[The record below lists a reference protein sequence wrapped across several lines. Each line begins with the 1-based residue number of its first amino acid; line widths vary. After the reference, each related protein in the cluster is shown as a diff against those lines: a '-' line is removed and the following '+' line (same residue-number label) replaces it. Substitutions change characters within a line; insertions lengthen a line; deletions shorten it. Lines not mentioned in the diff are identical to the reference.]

1 MGPRAQPPLAMV
13 HWPSW
18 TTIRLSWKMTCVE
31 MAELRELL
39 TSGQLVVFAGAGL
52 SLAPP
57 ACAPLFRPLRSMLY
71 EELSGSL
78 SGDLPGALLLPPER
92 LFDEAG
98 RLRGGVEPAPE
109 VLFEALDTLTV
120 PLHHLLE
127 DAVGVS
133 QPSLAHHVLAGW
145 LGRTCPLVIT
155 TNFDRGIEDGAEA
168 LGKQPAVAATGDA
181 MKGSLSMLGSAE
193 HGVIWKPHGSLSD
206 PPTVRVTLK
215 EVAAERYDAAKM
227 EAFATVLRRF
237 PMLVI
242 GYSGYDNDRR
252 RRSCR
257 SRAAR

>member
-1 MGPRAQPPLAMV
+1 M
-13 HWPSW
+13 
-18 TTIRLSWKMTCVE
+18 E

-120 PLHHLLE
+120 PVHHLLE

-133 QPSLAHHVLAGW
+133 QPNLAHHVLAGGSA
-145 LGRTCPLVIT
+145 GRARWSSPPTST
-155 TNFDRGIEDGAEA
+155 GESRTA
-168 LGKQPAVAATGDA
+168 LRP
-181 MKGSLSMLGSAE
+181 LGS
-193 HGVIWKPHGSLSD
+193 S
-206 PPTVRVTLK
+206 PPSPRP
-215 EVAAERYDAAKM
+215 AMR
-227 EAFATVLRRF
+227 
-237 PMLVI
+237 
-242 GYSGYDNDRR
+242 
-252 RRSCR
+252 
-257 SRAAR
+257 